1 MTKIKTSAVAGYA
14 SAPCVRSRSESYPSP
29 LTTAQS
35 RLGFPEAKGAEPGGW
50 GTGQLEN
57 QPFNFYRTGKTI
69 MLKKVTCAIALAF
82 TFQFSSLALP
92 IPSTPNTGDAVS
104 SDSESNNSQGG
115 QLGSSPSVCNDSE
128 RISSYEQ
135 KHHATARLFDLFS
148 SGSKE
153 GIFGGWI
160 EDQGFVSKAGVCVGK
175 QDSVVLY
182 IDNNKVQELSKFE
195 PKFFALIPDSKD
207 KTKELYRR
215 ISPFQSALSST
226 DRLELYLL
234 QPTIPSSDKK
244 HPKLK
249 ESSSFPIRA
258 YGSRTPILG
267 HVTVTGEKLLGIR
280 DSFLSATTPGFLQYL
295 CHHPIYGL
303 RFYRGANL
311 LAETSICFHC
321 NNFYALKEG
330 RYYWMALADLSEDFQ
345 KRLEELLPIPAE
357 IKNAN

>member
-1 MTKIKTSAVAGYA
+1 M
-14 SAPCVRSRSESYPSP
+14 
-29 LTTAQS
+29 
-35 RLGFPEAKGAEPGGW
+35 W
-50 GTGQLEN
+50 
-57 QPFNFYRTGKTI
+57 
-69 MLKKVTCAIALAF
+69 KKVTCAIALALA
-82 TFQFSSLALP
+82 FQSSSLALP
-92 IPSTPNTGDAVS
+92 TPSTPNTGDVIS
-104 SDSESNNSQGG
+104 SDSNNSKGG

-128 RISSYEQ
+128 RISSNEQ
-135 KHHATARLFDLFS
+135 KYHATARVFDLFA

-153 GIFGGWI
+153 GIFGGWL
-160 EDQGFVSKAGVCVGK
+160 EDQGLVSKAGVCVGK

-182 IDNNKVQELSKFE
+182 IDNNQVQKASEIA
-195 PKFFALIPDSKD
+195 PKFFATIPDSKD

-234 QPTIPSSDKK
+234 QPTIPSSEKK

-267 HVTVTGEKLLGIR
+267 HVTVTGEKSLGIR

-295 CHHPIYGL
+295 CHHPIYGF
-303 RFYRGANL
+303 RFYQGANL
-311 LAETSICFHC
+311 LAETSICFRC